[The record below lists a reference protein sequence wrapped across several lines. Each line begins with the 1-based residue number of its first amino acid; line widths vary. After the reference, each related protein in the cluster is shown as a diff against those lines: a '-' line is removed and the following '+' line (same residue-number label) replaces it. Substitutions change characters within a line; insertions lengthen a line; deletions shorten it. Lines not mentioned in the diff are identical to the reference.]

1 MLQRQ
6 LDDPRCRRKRGPV
19 ALAKIIPL
27 VLARLGIRAI
37 QSETEGED
45 PS

>member
-1 MLQRQ
+1 
-6 LDDPRCRRKRGPV
+6 V